1 VSTIS
6 EGEKKTKEMLK
17 YEEETGKFA
26 IWQGRVTGSFKKWQK
41 GDKIYEQDKERIT
54 ILVPESKKNEWQK
67 FREEQKFT
75 SISKL
80 IRKAVDTYIESTFRS
95 TSMKTLSQITH
106 GLKEPLTLI
115 KGFSQIIIENYK
127 DDLNWDVLVKINDI
141 FDQSQILEERIK
153 EISEQVVDEVT
164 EYDILIVDDDPSTVK
179 VLTNFFELKG
189 YKCKILKTGSDVL
202 NEVKRSNPK
211 ITLLDIL
218 LPDIDGY
225 EICKQI
231 KSDNSLEKNLV
242 FFITAI
248 PGDEVQSKLEETK
261 ADGYF
266 LKPFTFSE
274 FNIILKY
281 F

>member
-1 VSTIS
+1 MFIIIKD
-6 EGEKKTKEMLK
+6 EKKSKEMLK

-26 IWQGRVTGSFKKWQK
+26 IWRGIVTEGFKKWQK
-41 GDKIYEQDKERIT
+41 GEKIYEQDKERIT
-54 ILVPESKKNEWQK
+54 ILVPEQKKNEWQK
-67 FREEQKFT
+67 FREEHKFT

-80 IRKAVDTYIESTFRS
+80 IRKAVDTYIDSTFKS
-95 TSMKTLSQITH
+95 SSMKTISQITH

-127 DDLNWDVLVKINDI
+127 DELNWDVLVKINDI
-141 FDQSQILEERIK
+141 FDQSLILEDRIK
-153 EISEQVVDEVT
+153 EISEQTDNEIA
-164 EYDILIVDDDPSTVK
+164 EYDILIVDDDHSTVK

-189 YKCKILKTGSDVL
+189 YKCKILITGSDAV
-202 NEVKRSNPK
+202 NEIKRSNPK

-225 EICKQI
+225 TICKQI
-231 KSDNSLEKNLV
+231 KSEASLNKNLV
-242 FFITAI
+242 FYITAI

-266 LKPFTFSE
+266 LKPFNFSE
-274 FNIILKY
+274 FDILFKY